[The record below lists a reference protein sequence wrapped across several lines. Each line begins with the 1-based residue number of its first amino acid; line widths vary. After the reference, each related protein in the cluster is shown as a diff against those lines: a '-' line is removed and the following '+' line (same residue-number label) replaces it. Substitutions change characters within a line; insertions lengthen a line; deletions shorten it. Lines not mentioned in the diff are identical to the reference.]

1 MDTDG
6 RKIVAQTLADY
17 QLRDD
22 GLYQGLD
29 LKPLT
34 KQLVNALILDRQLT
48 PALVTDF
55 GVKSSDHYRALKDAL
70 FSDPAESDNRDPDQ
84 AVAEAKSCDA
94 FRRRIVELDAAYG
107 HAAKLNAFVKKNAP
121 ECADRVHFEP
131 TDWDYLYGRVEEDSQ
146 R

>member
-1 MDTDG
+1 MGTDG
-6 RKIVAQTLADY
+6 RKSVGQPLADE
-17 QLRDD
+17 QLRDE

-34 KQLVNALILDRQLT
+34 KRLVNALMLDRQLT
-48 PALVTDF
+48 PALISDF
-55 GVKSSDHYRALKDAL
+55 GVESPDHYRALKDAL
-70 FSDPAESDNRDPDQ
+70 FSDPAESDNRDQDQ
-84 AVAEAKSCDA
+84 AVTEAKSRDA

>member
-1 MDTDG
+1 MGTDG
-6 RKIVAQTLADY
+6 RKIVAQPLTDE
-17 QLRDD
+17 QLRDE

-34 KQLVNALILDRQLT
+34 KRLVNALMLDRQLT
-48 PALVTDF
+48 PALISDF
-55 GVKSSDHYRALKDAL
+55 GVESPDHYRALNDAL
-70 FSDPAESDNRDPDQ
+70 FSDPAESDNRDQDQ
-84 AVAEAKSCDA
+84 AVAEAKSRDA

-107 HAAKLNAFVKKNAP
+107 HAAKLNAFIKKNAP
-121 ECADRVHFEP
+121 ECADRVHFGP